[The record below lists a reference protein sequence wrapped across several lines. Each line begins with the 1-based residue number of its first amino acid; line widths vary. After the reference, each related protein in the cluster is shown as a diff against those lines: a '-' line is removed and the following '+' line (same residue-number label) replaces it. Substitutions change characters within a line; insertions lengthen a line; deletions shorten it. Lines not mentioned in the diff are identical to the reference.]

1 MVLYSGICVINGII
15 ELITVGVF
23 GHSIIK
29 KEILFQ
35 IILMVTGYTD
45 TWKKFV
51 GVFDSMVGKVD
62 TIY

>member
-23 GHSIIK
+23 GHSIVK
-29 KEILFQ
+29 KDILFQ

-45 TWKKFV
+45 T
-51 GVFDSMVGKVD
+51 
-62 TIY
+62 

>member
-23 GHSIIK
+23 GHSIVK
-29 KEILFQ
+29 KDILFQ